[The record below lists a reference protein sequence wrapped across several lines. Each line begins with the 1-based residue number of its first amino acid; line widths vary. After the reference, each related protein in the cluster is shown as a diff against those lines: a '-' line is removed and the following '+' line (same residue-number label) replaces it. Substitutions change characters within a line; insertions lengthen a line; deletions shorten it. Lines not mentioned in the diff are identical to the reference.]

1 MLMNLSLL
9 GSLSWPWI
17 VWTLRQRWQA
27 SARLLDRAGRRARSD
42 RDPGRRD
49 E

>member
-1 MLMNLSLL
+1 MLLNLSLL

-17 VWTLRQRWQA
+17 LWTLRQRCQA
-27 SARLLDRAGRRARSD
+27 WARLFDSAGRRARSD
-42 RDPGRRD
+42 IGPRRRD

>member
-1 MLMNLSLL
+1 MLLNLSLL
-9 GSLSWPWI
+9 GSLSWPWV

-27 SARLLDRAGRRARSD
+27 SARLFDRVGRHTRSD
-42 RDPGRRD
+42 NARDPSD